1 MKVNDWILEIKEI
14 KMKTHLQPCNS
25 HRTLRLYCYRMF
37 REIHHYVTSV
47 ILFNFEDMG

>member
-14 KMKTHLQPCNS
+14 KMKTRLQPCNS
-25 HRTLRLYCYRMF
+25 GRTLRLYCYRMF
-37 REIHHYVTSV
+37 LEIHHYVTNV